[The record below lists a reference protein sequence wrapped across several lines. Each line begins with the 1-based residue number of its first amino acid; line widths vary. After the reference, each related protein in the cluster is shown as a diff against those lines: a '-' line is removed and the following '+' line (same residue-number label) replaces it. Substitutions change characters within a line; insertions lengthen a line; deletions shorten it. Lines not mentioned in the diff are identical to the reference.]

1 MQPRARVRGTWSST
15 QSALQES
22 HGGQIRDAHPCKKR
36 KDGAASSCG
45 HPWSRRAWVGQP
57 PVDALCSQGEYL
69 PVVTKLT
76 VGKAHFSK
84 TARSGAPPGCCVG
97 IKVKRTGVI
106 LRGRRG
112 PPARGSCGD
121 GSEWPDKI
129 GTSGSIPL
137 CRKVRIESRGH
148 VDRSAGADG

>member
-106 LRGRRG
+106 LRGRSG
-112 PPARGSCGD
+112 PPAHYCNVTKT
-121 GSEWPDKI
+121 WIAPFPFV
-129 GTSGSIPL
+129 SGSSALPTIAPAI
-137 CRKVRIESRGH
+137 RF
-148 VDRSAGADG
+148 RSVPFIA